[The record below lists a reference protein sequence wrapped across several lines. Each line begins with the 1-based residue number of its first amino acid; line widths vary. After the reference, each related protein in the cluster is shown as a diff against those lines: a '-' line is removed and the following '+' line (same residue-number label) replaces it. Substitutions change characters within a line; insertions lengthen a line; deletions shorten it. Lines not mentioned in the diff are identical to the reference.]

1 MSHLSLSA
9 ERVEMN
15 VEVGLDPVD
24 SLLDAGHI
32 VQWMGLVTMCTIG
45 LLVSS

>member
-1 MSHLSLSA
+1 MSHLNLSA

-24 SLLDAGHI
+24 SLLDADH
-32 VQWMGLVTMCTIG
+32 WMGLETMCTIG